1 MENNF
6 ELLTTQELQSQVD
19 SLVNV
24 FEQARQQ
31 MIDAHEIM
39 LTASN
44 QLNEI
49 KQIIEKRGG
58 KL

>member
-6 ELLTTQELQSQVD
+6 ELLTTQELQLRVD
-19 SLVNV
+19 GLVEV
-24 FEQARQQ
+24 FEQARKQ
-31 MIDAHEIM
+31 MLDSHEIM